1 MVRHQK
7 SWLGF
12 IRICAL
18 TPPTFTRCFCVNSA
32 SYPIK
37 KFSKISRE
45 MAAVWNFWCNFRKD
59 LALHCEQV
67 PLFAK
72 ICPTFKKMR
81 MGFWGMTFFF
91 ELKPRTSFLRTS
103 SHYVHLELYYSV
115 DFPWWFDRKIC
126 RHFSFQA
133 SNKKLVKWQK
143 FKTALCNLTKKPFR
157 RISYLYKSTLVL
169 KKKLSALKFNVPI
182 QDVSIGEASAA
193 DISYYYYYIL
203 LTCII
208 TQPILAHPPI
218 KLPTQLGPLPLL
230 ITEKNIPFRINKTKT
245 LIHS

>member
-7 SWLGF
+7 SWLGY

-18 TPPTFTRCFCVNSA
+18 TPLTFTRCFCVNSG

-59 LALHCEQV
+59 LALYCEQV
-67 PLFAK
+67 PIFAK
-72 ICPTFKKMR
+72 ICPTLKKKR

-91 ELKPRTSFLRTS
+91 FDLKPRTSSLRTS

-115 DFPWWFDRKIC
+115 DIQWWFDRKIC

-133 SNKKLVKWQK
+133 SKKTTREMAEIQN
-143 FKTALCNLTKKPFR
+143 C
-157 RISYLYKSTLVL
+157 TLQ
-169 KKKLSALKFNVPI
+169 F
-182 QDVSIGEASAA
+182 D
-193 DISYYYYYIL
+193 
-203 LTCII
+203 
-208 TQPILAHPPI
+208 
-218 KLPTQLGPLPLL
+218 
-230 ITEKNIPFRINKTKT
+230 EKIVEFRICTKVR
-245 LIHS
+245 SS

>member
-1 MVRHQK
+1 MLIQFHIRLKSFQK
-7 SWLGF
+7 YLVKWQQCEISDAISERIWPF
-12 IRICAL
+12 I
-18 TPPTFTRCFCVNSA
+18 V
-32 SYPIK
+32 K
-37 KFSKISRE
+37 KYHYSLRF
-45 MAAVWNFWCNFRKD
+45 V
-59 LALHCEQV
+59 
-67 PLFAK
+67 
-72 ICPTFKKMR
+72 PTFKKKAYGILR
-81 MGFWGMTFFF
+81 DDFFF
-91 ELKPRTSFLRTS
+91 FDPEPRTSSLRSS

-143 FKTALCNLTKKPFR
+143 FKTALCNLTKK
-157 RISYLYKSTLVL
+157 LYKSTLVL
-169 KKKLSALKFNVPI
+169 KKKLSALQFNVPI
-182 QDVSIGEASAA
+182 QDGSIGEASAA

-230 ITEKNIPFRINKTKT
+230 ITEKKNIPHRINKTKT

>member
-18 TPPTFTRCFCVNSA
+18 TPSTFTRCFCVNLV

-45 MAAVWNFWCNFRKD
+45 MAAVWNLWCNFRKD

-72 ICPTFKKMR
+72 ICPDIWKKAYGILR
-81 MGFWGMTFFF
+81 DDFFF
-91 ELKPRTSFLRTS
+91 FYLKPRNFSLRTS

-133 SNKKLVKWQK
+133 SNKKNSLM
-143 FKTALCNLTKKPFR
+143 
-157 RISYLYKSTLVL
+157 
-169 KKKLSALKFNVPI
+169 
-182 QDVSIGEASAA
+182 
-193 DISYYYYYIL
+193 
-203 LTCII
+203 
-208 TQPILAHPPI
+208 
-218 KLPTQLGPLPLL
+218 
-230 ITEKNIPFRINKTKT
+230 TEI
-245 LIHS
+245 